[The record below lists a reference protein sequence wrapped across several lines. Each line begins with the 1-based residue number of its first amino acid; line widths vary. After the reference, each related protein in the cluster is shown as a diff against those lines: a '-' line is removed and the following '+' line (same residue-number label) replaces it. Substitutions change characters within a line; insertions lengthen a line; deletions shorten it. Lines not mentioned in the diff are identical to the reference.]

1 MNTLFII
8 GRIAFVL
15 VFVLSGAQK
24 LMDIPATAAMIEP
37 KVTIPEMV
45 APYTGQL
52 ETATSMKMPSLL
64 AVAAGV
70 VEIAGALMVAFGFG
84 TRFASVVLILFTAA
98 ATYYFHDFW
107 NMEGAARTENMISA
121 LKNLSLIGGLL
132 VLFVI
137 GSWRPV
143 RAGPY
148 DEPERL

>member
-15 VFVLSGAQK
+15 VFILSGAQK

-45 APYTGQL
+45 APYTAQL
-52 ETATSMKMPSLL
+52 ETTTNMKMPSLL
-64 AVAAGV
+64 AIAAGI
-70 VEIAGALMVAFGFG
+70 VEIAAALMVAFGFG
-84 TRFASVVLILFTAA
+84 IRFAAVVLILFTAA

-132 VLFVI
+132 VLFAI